1 MTEPRME
8 SIFTR
13 LHKVIA
19 ILWLILLCTEAS
31 ILIIPA
37 GDAIPK
43 AHPNFGTATA
53 SLEDLLHDSA
63 PRAFDSK
70 HQTIKPVLGA
80 PPLGGDLRPSGDS
93 FVRGAIEAW
102 GLHQH
107 FVVRPE
113 EVWFTILVQMSFY
126 MSATQNSEALRDVF
140 VAHQGKEEIQ
150 IPAMDLNVSKALSK
164 FRFAIQERVK
174 TPWLMDWIVPNH
186 TTTRTE
192 DVMISN
198 VLVRT

>member
-1 MTEPRME
+1 MA
-8 SIFTR
+8 SISKR

-19 ILWLILLCTEAS
+19 ILWSILLFTEAS

-37 GDAIPK
+37 GDALPK
-43 AHPNFGTATA
+43 AHPNVGVA
-53 SLEDLLHDSA
+53 SESLAGFLHNSA
-63 PRAFDSK
+63 PRAFDPNRHK
-70 HQTIKPVLGA
+70 IKPVQGTQ
-80 PPLGGDLRPSGDS
+80 PFDGYLRPSGDS
-93 FVRGAIEAW
+93 FVRGAIESW

-107 FVVRPE
+107 FIVRPE

-140 VAHQGKEEIQ
+140 VSHQGKQEIR
-150 IPAMDLNVSKALSK
+150 IPAPDLDVANALSK

-174 TPWLMDWIVPNH
+174 TPWLMNWIVPNH

>member
-1 MTEPRME
+1 MA
-8 SIFTR
+8 SISKR

-19 ILWLILLCTEAS
+19 ILWSILVFTEAS

-43 AHPNFGTATA
+43 AHPTLGSTTE
-53 SLEDLLHDSA
+53 SLESFLQESA

-70 HQTIKPVLGA
+70 RHTIKPVQGTQ
-80 PPLGGDLRPSGDS
+80 PLDKNLKPSADS
-93 FVRGAIEAW
+93 FVRGAIESW

-107 FVVRPE
+107 FIVRPE

-126 MSATQNSEALRDVF
+126 ISAPQNSEALRDVF
-140 VAHQGKEEIQ
+140 VSHQGKEEIS
-150 IPAMDLNVSKALSK
+150 IWALDLNVTNALSK

-174 TPWLMDWIVPNH
+174 TPWLMNWIVPNH

-192 DVMISN
+192 DVM
-198 VLVRT
+198 V